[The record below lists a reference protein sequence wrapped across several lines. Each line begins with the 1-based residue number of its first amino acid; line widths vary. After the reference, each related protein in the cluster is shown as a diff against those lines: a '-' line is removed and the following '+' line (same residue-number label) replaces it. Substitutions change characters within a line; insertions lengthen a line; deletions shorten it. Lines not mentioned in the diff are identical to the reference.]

1 MIGDP
6 TLFMRADMV
15 EQAWRIVQ
23 PVLDDWVAKKADFP
37 DYDSGSDGPNTAD
50 ELLARDGGRA
60 WRPVTQLSEQKDMSG
75 HPEIRLLL
83 ADVDGTLV
91 TQDKV
96 LTEAAKAAARELHD
110 AGIALAI
117 TSGRP
122 PRGMSMLIEPL
133 ALQGAI
139 AGFNGGVF
147 VNPDLTVIES
157 HTLDPAIAQQT
168 LKLILDQGLDAW
180 VYTEDEWLIRD
191 KEAPHVARESWTV
204 KFDAKVVASFTD
216 AHLAHAVKI
225 VGISD
230 DLDLAAACEKVVQ
243 NALGEKASAVRSQP
257 YYLDVTHPQAN
268 KGTVVTT
275 LSKLLNIPPAQIAT
289 IGDMPND
296 VLMFRKGG
304 FSIAMGNSSNEVKAQ
319 ASAVTDSNENE
330 GFAKAVRKFVLPPV
344 AP

>member
-1 MIGDP
+1 V
-6 TLFMRADMV
+6 R
-15 EQAWRIVQ
+15 
-23 PVLDDWVAKKADFP
+23 
-37 DYDSGSDGPNTAD
+37 
-50 ELLARDGGRA
+50 
-60 WRPVTQLSEQKDMSG
+60 G
-75 HPEIRLLL
+75 HPDIRLLL

-96 LTEAAKAAARELHD
+96 LTEAAKEAARELYD

-117 TSGRP
+117 TSG
-122 PRGMSMLIEPL
+122 GS
-133 ALQGAI
+133 
-139 AGFNGGVF
+139 
-147 VNPDLTVIES
+147 
-157 HTLDPAIAQQT
+157 
-168 LKLILDQGLDAW
+168 
-180 VYTEDEWLIRD
+180 
-191 KEAPHVARESWTV
+191 HVARETWTV
-204 KFDAKVVASFTD
+204 KFDAKVETSFTD
-216 AHLAHAVKI
+216 VHLAQAVKI

-230 DLDLAAACEKVVQ
+230 DLDLVAACEKVVQ
-243 NALGEKASAVRSQP
+243 NTLGEKASAARSQP

-330 GFAKAVRKFVLPPV
+330 GFAKAVREFVLPPN